1 MDEATP
7 YALHA
12 QAARRA
18 LADSGLDRALI
29 DGLASAGL
37 GTLAPVEVAEYLG
50 LRPTWVDSTSVGGAT
65 WEVMAAH
72 AADAIAQRRA
82 NAVLLVY
89 GSTARADIK
98 ARRRTSDLSFGARG
112 PLQFEVPYGHTL
124 IAKYAMAARRHMHQY
139 GTTLEQLAQVA
150 VQARANAAAN
160 PDALYRE
167 PITVEDVLSGPMIAD
182 PFTKLHCCV
191 RSDGGCAVLLVGEE
205 YVPDLARHPVWVLGA
220 GTAVSHTTMSE
231 WEDFTVSPAAVSGR
245 AAFERAGVT
254 PRDIDLAEI
263 YDAFTYMTLVTLE
276 DLGFCAKGEGGA
288 FVAEGRLLRDGSLPV
303 NTDGGGLSACHP
315 GMRGLFLL
323 VEAVRQLRGEAD
335 EARAVGGADEARA
348 VGGADEARAVGE
360 ADETCAV
367 GEADEV
373 RAVGGA
379 DEVRAAGEADE
390 VRAAGEADEVRA
402 VGEADEVRAAG
413 EADEAGVAGA
423 TGAAA
428 GGRQVRRADGSLPEL
443 AVASGTGGWF
453 CSSGTVVL
461 GRG

>member
-1 MDEATP
+1 MAGVALSDCGRVDEATP

-18 LADSGLDRALI
+18 LADSGLDRSVV
-29 DGLASAGL
+29 DGFASAGL

-50 LRPTWVDSTSVGGAT
+50 LRPTWVDSTAVGGAT

-72 AADAIAQRRA
+72 AADAIAA
-82 NAVLLVY
+82 GHADTVLLVY
-89 GSTARADIK
+89 GSTARADLK
-98 ARRRTSDLSFGARG
+98 ARRRTANLSFGARG

-139 GTTLEQLAQVA
+139 GTTLEQLAHIA

-167 PITVEDVLSGPMIAD
+167 PITVDDVLAGPMIAD

-191 RSDGGCAVLLVGEE
+191 RSDGGCAVLLAAED
-205 YVPDLARHPVWVLGA
+205 YVPDLAKPPVWVLGS
-220 GTAVSHTTMSE
+220 GTAVSHSTMSE

-245 AAFERAGVT
+245 LAFQRAGVR
-254 PRDIDLAEI
+254 PEEIDLAEL

-288 FVAEGRLLRDGSLPV
+288 FVEQGRLLRDGALPV
-303 NTDGGGLSACHP
+303 NTDGGGLAACHP

-323 VEAVRQLRGEAD
+323 VEAVRQLRGEAGPD
-335 EARAVGGADEARA
+335 RQ
-348 VGGADEARAVGE
+348 
-360 ADETCAV
+360 
-367 GEADEV
+367 V
-373 RAVGGA
+373 RK
-379 DEVRAAGEADE
+379 
-390 VRAAGEADEVRA
+390 
-402 VGEADEVRAAG
+402 
-413 EADEAGVAGA
+413 
-423 TGAAA
+423 A
-428 GGRQVRRADGSLPEL
+428 GGRLPQL

-461 GRG
+461 GRE

>member
-1 MDEATP
+1 MPSTPRRVAVVGISLSDCGRLDGPTP

-18 LADSGLDRALI
+18 LADSGLDRCVV
-29 DGLASAGL
+29 DGLCSAGL

-50 LRPTWVDSTSVGGAT
+50 LRPLWVDSTAVGGAT

-72 AADAIAQRRA
+72 AADAIAAGHA

-89 GSTARADIK
+89 GSTARADIG
-98 ARRRTSDLSFGARG
+98 AGRRTSDLSFGARG

-124 IAKYAMAARRHMHQY
+124 VAKYAMAARRHMHEY

-160 PDALYRE
+160 PDAMFRD
-167 PITVEDVLSGPMIAD
+167 PITVDDVLGGPLIAD

-191 RSDGGCAVLLVGEE
+191 RSDGGCAVLLAAEE
-205 YVPDLARHPVWVLGA
+205 YVPDTAKAPVWILGT
-220 GTAVSHTTMSE
+220 GEHVSHTTMSE
-231 WEDFTVSPAAVSGR
+231 WRDFTVSPAAVSGR
-245 AAFERAGVT
+245 LAFERAGVR
-254 PRDIDLAEI
+254 PAEIDVAEI

-288 FVAEGRLLRDGSLPV
+288 FVEQGRLLRGGELPV

-323 VEAVRQLRGEAD
+323 VEAVRQLRGEA
-335 EARAVGGADEARA
+335 GGHQ
-348 VGGADEARAVGE
+348 
-360 ADETCAV
+360 
-367 GEADEV
+367 
-373 RAVGGA
+373 
-379 DEVRAAGEADE
+379 VRAAG
-390 VRAAGEADEVRA
+390 
-402 VGEADEVRAAG
+402 
-413 EADEAGVAGA
+413 
-423 TGAAA
+423 
-428 GGRQVRRADGSLPEL
+428 GRLPEL